1 MILWTISVTNS
12 EVWHLTK
19 TKNKTDNF
27 SQTRN
32 SSSHIGCR
40 CLSDNPYI
48 QVDHLH
54 ENECENH
61 LENHGKVG
69 QEHESEIEADL
80 KTSKL
85 LLFAPVVEGCDQ
97 NYNHLKL
104 SSVKKKSFVFCFFP
118 SKKTNTPSDI
128 QWQIIARS
136 IIHIQVT
143 AIIHFSLP
151 PGTEIDPTNK
161 SKWHIISTIFSKNHI
176 TSTVFYKKS
185 KLTRTHAQYS
195 TAFSILTTASKMAR
209 PSIHSVLCS
218 SSSTAGNQTL

>member
-1 MILWTISVTNS
+1 MTTFCEW
-12 EVWHLTK
+12 K
-19 TKNKTDNF
+19 KNPCIHDTGWPF
-27 SQTRN
+27 TRK
-32 SSSHIGCR
+32 
-40 CLSDNPYI
+40 
-48 QVDHLH
+48 
-54 ENECENH
+54 CENH

-151 PGTEIDPTNK
+151 PGTEIDPTNQ
-161 SKWHIISTIFSKNHI
+161 SKWHIISTVFSKNHK
-176 TSTVFYKKS
+176 TSTVYYRILQHSQHWPLQARWRGPQSTPYCVLPLPRLEIKHCRKS
-185 KLTRTHAQYS
+185 SRAIRKLAL
-195 TAFSILTTASKMAR
+195 TAHLILSLVLIRFRSI
-209 PSIHSVLCS
+209 V
-218 SSSTAGNQTL
+218 TLLP

>member
-1 MILWTISVTNS
+1 M
-12 EVWHLTK
+12 
-19 TKNKTDNF
+19 
-27 SQTRN
+27 
-32 SSSHIGCR
+32 
-40 CLSDNPYI
+40 I
-48 QVDHLH
+48 QVDHSH
-54 ENECENH
+54 ENVKIIWKTME
-61 LENHGKVG
+61 
-69 QEHESEIEADL
+69 EHESEIEADL

-118 SKKTNTPSDI
+118 SKKRNTPSDI

-176 TSTVFYKKS
+176 TSTVFYKNS
-185 KLTRTHAQYS
+185 KLTRTHTEYS